1 MHPVATH
8 LARGLTGPFRWAM
21 IVPVDRHPERALDRV
36 IAFSDAVVA
45 IAMTLL
51 VLPLTE
57 LTPSEYDGDV
67 GELLSENSSELT
79 AFVVSFFVIALFWS
93 SHHRIFDR
101 LVAID
106 GRLLRLN
113 ILWLFTIVVLPFPT
127 SLVQTGGTQTA
138 AVFYLGALFVTA
150 VMTRVIASYVGAHP
164 ELCDG
169 PEDEA
174 SRAGAIRGW
183 YAVAVF
189 GVAFLASFWL
199 GVTATWLLLVMVIER
214 PVSSRLAR
222 RPAAT

>member
-1 MHPVATH
+1 
-8 LARGLTGPFRWAM
+8 M

-57 LTPSEYDGDV
+57 LSPSDYDGDV
-67 GELLSENSSELT
+67 GRLLSDNSSELT
-79 AFVVSFFVIALFWS
+79 AFVVSFFVIALFWA

-101 LVAID
+101 LVVID

-113 ILWLFTIVVLPFPT
+113 ILWLFTIVVLPFPS
-127 SLVQTGGTQTA
+127 SLVQTGGTETA

-150 VMTRVIASYVGAHP
+150 LMTRVIAIYVARHP
-164 ELCDG
+164 ALCDG

-183 YAVAVF
+183 FAVAVF
-189 GVAFLASFWL
+189 AVAFVASFWM
-199 GVTATWLLLVMVIER
+199 GVTATWLLLVMLAEG
-214 PVSSRLAR
+214 PVSALVAR
-222 RPAAT
+222 RHAAS

>member
-1 MHPVATH
+1 
-8 LARGLTGPFRWAM
+8 M
-21 IVPVDRHPERALDRV
+21 IVPVDRHPERALDRI

-57 LTPSEYDGDV
+57 LNPSSYDDDV
-67 GELLSENSSELT
+67 GRLLSDNSSELT
-79 AFVVSFFVIALFWS
+79 AFFVSFFVIALFWT

-106 GRLLRLN
+106 GRLMRLN

-127 SLVQTGGTQTA
+127 SLVQTGGTQTSA
-138 AVFYLGALFVTA
+138 ILYLGALFVTA
-150 VMTRVIASYVGAHP
+150 IMTRWLASYVAGHP

-174 SRAGAIRGW
+174 SRIGAIRGW
-183 YAVAVF
+183 YAVVVF
-189 GVAFLASFWL
+189 GVAFAASFVM
-199 GVTATWLLLVMVIER
+199 GVSATWLLVAMAFER
-214 PVSSRLAR
+214 PVCASLAR
-222 RPAAT
+222 RRAAT